1 MPTDLQQIQTVKTQT
16 LAVIADLTAN
26 PKPSYEIDGQ
36 RVSWN
41 DYLTNLRQTIDW
53 CDAKQAA
60 YEPFEIATQ
69 ATTPEA

>member
-1 MPTDLQQIQTVKTQT
+1 MPTDLQQIQTVKTQA

-41 DYLTNLRQTIDW
+41 DYLANLRQTIDW
-53 CDAKQAA
+53 CDTKLAA
-60 YEPFEIATQ
+60 YEPFEITTV
-69 ATTPEA
+69 ATTSNP

>member
-1 MPTDLQQIQTVKTQT
+1 MPTDLQQIQTVKTQA

-41 DYLTNLRQTIDW
+41 DYLANLRRTIDW
-53 CDAKQAA
+53 CDAKLAA
-60 YEPFEIATQ
+60 YEPFEITTL
-69 ATTPEA
+69 ATTSEP